1 MERLNSTRITF
12 TLLADHLNYVH
23 IFLQI
28 PVGQLKLFSRRRGAG
43 CLTVCPWFQEKS
55 VNLCCCIRIWLAKVC
70 VGVNVKGNLPPGNS
84 AVCSAL
90 PIQVQFTYNW
100 CTVPWMGSVRLTR
113 TSFVVDLDQWCRWI
127 GRFHSAVCLYT
138 IITWGVICA
147 WGILRIIS
155 IVLSAPCELKDFSK
169 VKMIPKRRSEKY

>member
-90 PIQVQFTYNW
+90 PIQVQFAYSW

-113 TSFVVDLDQWCRWI
+113 TSFVVDLDQWGRWI
-127 GRFHSAVCLYT
+127 GRFYSAMCLLYPNNQGNHL
-138 IITWGVICA
+138 WLMHPQDYFNCPICTM
-147 WGILRIIS
+147 WTQ
-155 IVLSAPCELKDFSK
+155 DFSK
-169 VKMIPKRRSEKY
+169 VKMIPKRRSETY